1 MRYSIY
7 TTIGI
12 MVKRTLGIKDF
23 TLFKKN
29 VHKNVGKLLYHQ
41 KYTADDVVALMQEMG
56 MKEGSTVCIHS
67 SMKEFYNYKGTARE
81 LIEKI
86 LKAIGPEG
94 TLMMPA
100 FPPVKRSFEPDYVFD
115 KDNDPTEA
123 GFLAETFRQ
132 FPGVTR
138 SINVRHSVCA
148 IGKNADYLCRDHHQ
162 CHDCWDKNSP
172 WGRCCQLDGLVFNLG
187 MPRCYIGTF
196 EHCVESSLQDEHPYW
211 KQFFAEKRT
220 WHYLNHAGEV
230 CSYSD
235 YNSDIERR
243 IREKRVTRF
252 FDEHDWQIRRLSNLE
267 IKVFHSKSCLDKMI
281 RLGRKGVT
289 IFYVPSPDKYQFLS

>member
-1 MRYSIY
+1 MRYSLY

-12 MVKRTLGIKDF
+12 IVKRFFGIKDF
-23 TLFKKN
+23 TLFKKD
-29 VHKNVGKLLYHQ
+29 VHKKIGKLIYHS

-86 LKAIGPEG
+86 LKALGPEG

-100 FPPVKRSFEPDYVFD
+100 FPPVKKAFEPGYVFD
-115 KDNDPTEA
+115 KENDPTEA
-123 GFLAETFRQ
+123 GYLAETFRRY
-132 FPGVTR
+132 PGVVR

-148 IGKNADYLCRDHHQ
+148 IGKNADFLCRDHHR
-162 CHDCWDKNSP
+162 CHDCWDVDSP
-172 WGRCCQLDGLVFNLG
+172 WGRSCQLDALVFNLG

-196 EHCVESSLQDEHPYW
+196 EHCVESSLQVEHPYW
-211 KQFFAEKRT
+211 KQFFAYKHT
-220 WHYLNHAGEV
+220 WYYYDETGKV

-235 YNSDIERR
+235 FNSDIERR
-243 IREKRVTRF
+243 IREKRVTRY
-252 FDEHDWQIRRLSNLE
+252 FDERDWEIRKLSNLE
-267 IKVFHSKSCLDKMI
+267 IKVFHSKNCLDKMI
-281 RLGRKGVT
+281 QLGRKGVT
-289 IFYVPSPDKYQFLS
+289 IFYVPSPDKYKFNS